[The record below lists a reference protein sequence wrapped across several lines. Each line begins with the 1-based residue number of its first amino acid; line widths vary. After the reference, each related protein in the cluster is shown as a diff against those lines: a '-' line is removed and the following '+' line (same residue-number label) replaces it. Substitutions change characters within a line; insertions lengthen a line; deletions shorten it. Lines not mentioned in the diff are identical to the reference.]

1 MGALEPPTSFLIKLI
16 TLDPDEEDGDEE
28 TEEAEDEDDD
38 GDTEEATEPLP
49 GAE

>member
-28 TEEAEDEDDD
+28 TEEAEEEDD
-38 GDTEEATEPLP
+38 GDTEDATKPLP